1 MFSAWVVMAFLA
13 AAWII
18 YIAICSL
25 CICCGNKSNP
35 LIQKRCTILIGTSSI
50 FTGKTCLRDQTQC
63 GCLLRTYLY
72 NRPIQLLA
80 RYVSALIQLSSLCC
94 SSYATLITLLQF

>member
-1 MFSAWVVMAFLA
+1 MFYVSELYESKVFSAWVVMAFLA

-35 LIQKRCTILIGTSSI
+35 LIQKRFMILIGTSSI
-50 FTGKTCLRDQTQC
+50 FTGKACLRDQTQC
-63 GCLLRTYLY
+63 GCLLRTY
-72 NRPIQLLA
+72 NVP
-80 RYVSALIQLSSLCC
+80 V
-94 SSYATLITLLQF
+94 